1 MHFYFKE
8 GVSGLNIDHL
18 KELRAD
24 LISAGMGSFSPLGL
38 FTLLDDHKCDLEH
51 NILLE
56 GCNING
62 ARAVETMLGK
72 RFTFLYQD
80 GDWVLESIEQSDDSF
95 LDGLM
100 LTDFQLCYS
109 DFEMHSILSELVA

>member
-1 MHFYFKE
+1 MKIYLKE
-8 GVSGLNIDHL
+8 GISGLNIEHL
-18 KELRAD
+18 QSLRAD
-24 LISAGMGSFSPLGL
+24 LISSGLGSFSPLGL
-38 FTLLDDHKCDLEH
+38 FTLLDDHKCALEH
-51 NILLE
+51 DILLE

-72 RFTFLYQD
+72 RFTFIYLND
-80 GDWVLESIEQSDDSF
+80 DWILESVEQSDDSS

-100 LTDFQLCYS
+100 LTDFQRCYS